1 MTSPSEPDRRGV
13 ALGVA
18 AYVLWG
24 LFPPFFR
31 LLEPAAPVEVLAH
44 RVIWTLVFM
53 AVVLAAV
60 RGWGALRTLSPRGW
74 AMVTA
79 AAVLIAV
86 NWGLFIYAVGVGH
99 VVEVALGYF
108 IGPLVSVLL
117 GVVVLH
123 ERLRRLQWVAVA
135 IAAVAV
141 LVIAVGDGRVPWLGL
156 GLAVSFATYG
166 LIKKTVPL
174 PATASLTAEGVVL
187 APLAR
192 PTSWSCRWRA
202 RHGDR
207 PRRRARALLMA
218 AGPITAVPL
227 LLYGASARRI
237 PLSVL
242 GTLQYI
248 APTLQFL
255 IGVVLYGE
263 AMPAERWVG
272 FGLVWLALAV
282 FTVDLLRSSRPRR
295 AVEVPAEVPD
305 RAGRGWTACRRILVR
320 RPSPRLADG
329 ELTHLD
335 RAPVDPDAGADASG
349 RATSPRSPARGWA
362 VAEVEP
368 ADEHPDGVF
377 VEDTVVVVDDLAVL
391 TSPGAASRRGRGR
404 LHGARR
410 SRRRAARSTR
420 IEAPG
425 TLDGGDVLEVGRT
438 VYVGPRRPDERRGH
452 PQLPRSSSPAARR
465 SSPCRSRRCCTSS
478 PGSRRCPTAPWSATR
493 RWWTTRRST
502 RRSSRCPE
510 EHGTASSTSAAAP
523 C

>member
-1 MTSPSEPDRRGV
+1 MGGVTPPSEPDRRGI
-13 ALGVA
+13 ALGGA

-44 RVIWTLVFM
+44 RVLWTLVLM

-60 RGWGALRTLSPRGW
+60 RGWGALRTLSLRGW

-123 ERLRRLQWVAVA
+123 ERLRRLQWVAVG

-187 APLAR
+187 APLALAYLVVLQVAG
-192 PTSWSCRWRA
+192 TGTVTG
-202 RHGDR
+202 HG
-207 PRRRARALLMA
+207 AGHVLLLMA

-272 FGLVWLALAV
+272 FGLVWLALVV

-295 AVEVPAEVPD
+295 VAEVPAEV
-305 RAGRGWTACRRILVR
+305 
-320 RPSPRLADG
+320 
-329 ELTHLD
+329 H
-335 RAPVDPDAGADASG
+335 
-349 RATSPRSPARGWA
+349 
-362 VAEVEP
+362 
-368 ADEHPDGVF
+368 
-377 VEDTVVVVDDLAVL
+377 
-391 TSPGAASRRGRGR
+391 
-404 LHGARR
+404 
-410 SRRRAARSTR
+410 
-420 IEAPG
+420 
-425 TLDGGDVLEVGRT
+425 
-438 VYVGPRRPDERRGH
+438 
-452 PQLPRSSSPAARR
+452 
-465 SSPCRSRRCCTSS
+465 
-478 PGSRRCPTAPWSATR
+478 
-493 RWWTTRRST
+493 
-502 RRSSRCPE
+502 
-510 EHGTASSTSAAAP
+510 
-523 C
+523 